1 MYLGIKECIFDLVS
15 HRTRAFR
22 RQPAQRPSL
31 IPIVEGR
38 RLVFHESEEESHGVE
53 CQRNLEGGCFCP
65 CSGAKCVIGHGSGLL
80 QGCCNYGNIK
90 TAFGLHK
97 RPFTYGQW
105 LISRSIY
112 SEFDSCPNPSPVF
125 LPLPP
130 FRQVA

>member
-1 MYLGIKECIFDLVS
+1 M
-15 HRTRAFR
+15 
-22 RQPAQRPSL
+22 
-31 IPIVEGR
+31 
-38 RLVFHESEEESHGVE
+38 FHESEEEVMVWS
-53 CQRNLEGGCFCP
+53 
-65 CSGAKCVIGHGSGLL
+65 AKATLKVAVFVPVPELIGYGSGLI